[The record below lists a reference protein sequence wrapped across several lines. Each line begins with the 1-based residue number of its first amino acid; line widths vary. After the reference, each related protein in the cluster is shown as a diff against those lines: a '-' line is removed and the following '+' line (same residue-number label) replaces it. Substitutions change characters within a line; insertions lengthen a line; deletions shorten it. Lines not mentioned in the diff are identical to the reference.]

1 MADKRL
7 KTRLRDLE
15 HAQDYASWHEIA
27 EELDRLEGLDAWRA
41 DDASDDYDYLLIKER
56 LAEMRALRSAGEVRH
71 LAFSLHEGLHGN
83 IGNIANPA
91 LHGVARCGTKHLIEQ
106 YVNEVAR
113 CIDYISAG
121 DFPDFP
127 PAEKVLFFKRTGSV
141 FGRSALMLSGGA
153 SLGMFHLGVVKALF
167 ENGLLPRVLSGSSA
181 GSIIASMV
189 CVRTDEQLPDIFAR
203 DGIHL
208 DAFQRVSLR
217 GVLRGGSVM
226 EGDALQS
233 CLQRNIGDAT
243 FEQAF
248 ESTRRM
254 LGITVSPA
262 EPNQH
267 GRLLNYLTAPHV
279 MINSATLASC
289 AIPGVFPSVMLQA
302 RDFDGDVVPYMPSK
316 RWVDGT
322 LSADLPM
329 LRLARLHNVNHYIV
343 SQTNP
348 HVVPFLR
355 DRQRDDHGLLP
366 WVRELAAT
374 SGRNALRVTRKHF
387 AAGNA
392 VLAQAYGVVRQ
403 RYSGDVTVFPKHSPR
418 QLIRM
423 LANPTADEI
432 DAYIREGERATWPKL
447 ARIATQTR
455 ISRSLEDATARLK
468 THSPAR
474 GSRTRALRAVTG
486 GSGRSR

>member
-1 MADKRL
+1 MGDKRL

-15 HAQDYASWHEIA
+15 HASDYGSWREIA
-27 EELDRLEGLDAWRA
+27 EELDRLEGVDQWRA
-41 DDASDDYDYLLIKER
+41 DDTSDDYDYLLIKER
-56 LAEMRALRSAGEVRH
+56 LAEMQALRSAGDVRR
-71 LAFSLHEGLHGN
+71 LAFALHEGLHGN

-91 LHGVARCGTKHLIEQ
+91 LHQVARCGTKHLIES
-106 YVNEVAR
+106 YVHEVSR

-127 PAEKVLFFKRTGSV
+127 PAEKVLFFKRVGTV

-167 ENGLLPRVLSGSSA
+167 ERGLLPRVLSGSSA

-189 CVRTDEQLPDIFAR
+189 CVRTDEQLPQLFER
-203 DGIHL
+203 DSL
-208 DAFQRVSLR
+208 NLEAFQRVSLR
-217 GVLRGGSVM
+217 GVLRNGSVM
-226 EGDALQS
+226 EGGALQS

-262 EPNQH
+262 EINQQ

-279 MINSATLASC
+279 LINSASLASC

-302 RDFDGDVVPYMPSK
+302 RDFNGDIEPYMPSK

-322 LSADLPM
+322 LSSDLPM

-348 HVVPFLR
+348 HVVPFLH
-355 DRQRDDHGLLP
+355 DRQQERGIGP
-366 WVRELAAT
+366 WVRELVGS
-374 SGRNALRVTRKHF
+374 SGKNALKVTRKHF
-387 AAGNA
+387 ATGSA

-403 RYSGDVTVFPKHSPR
+403 RYSGDVTLYPKHSPR
-418 QLIRM
+418 QLMRM

-432 DAYIREGERATWPKL
+432 DAYIREGERNTWPKI
-447 ARIATQTR
+447 ARIDTQTR
-455 ISRSLEDATARLK
+455 ISRALENATARLK
-468 THSPAR
+468 THTPAHT
-474 GSRTRALRAVTG
+474 SRARPLRAVTDQL
-486 GSGRSR
+486 RRR

>member
-7 KTRLRDLE
+7 KNRLRDLE
-15 HAQDYASWHEIA
+15 HADDYPSWHAIA
-27 EELDRLEGLDAWRA
+27 EELDRLEGLDAWRD
-41 DDASDDYDYLLIKER
+41 DDASSDYDYLLIKER
-56 LAEMRALRSAGEVRH
+56 LAEMRALRGGGDARR
-71 LAFSLHEGLHGN
+71 LAFALHEGLHGN

-91 LHGVARCGTKHLIEQ
+91 LHNVARCGTKRLIEQ

-113 CIDYISAG
+113 CIDYLAAG
-121 DFPDFP
+121 DFPEFP
-127 PAEKVLFFKRTGSV
+127 HADKVLFFKRTGSV

-167 ENGLLPRVLSGSSA
+167 EAGLLPRVLSGSSA
-181 GSIIASMV
+181 GSIIAAMV
-189 CVRTDEQLPDIFAR
+189 CVRNDQQIPHLFER
-203 DGIHL
+203 DSINL
-208 DAFQRVSLR
+208 QAFQRVSLR
-217 GVLRGGSVM
+217 GVLAGGGVM
-226 EGDALQS
+226 EGGALES

-254 LGITVSPA
+254 LGVTVSPA
-262 EPNQH
+262 EVNQQ

-279 MINSATLASC
+279 RVGSAVLASC

-302 RDFDGDVVPYMPSK
+302 RDYDGETVPYMPSK

-355 DRQRDDHGLLP
+355 DQQSERGLLP
-366 WVRELAAT
+366 YARELLGSST
-374 SGRNALRVTRKHF
+374 HNALKITRKHF
-387 AAGNA
+387 ATGNA
-392 VLAQAYGVVRQ
+392 VLAQAYGIVRQ
-403 RYSGDVTVFPKHSPR
+403 KYSGDVTVFPHHSPR
-418 QLIRM
+418 QLLRM

-432 DAYIREGERATWPKL
+432 DTYIREGERATWPKL
-447 ARIATQTR
+447 ARIDTQTR
-455 ISRSLEDATARLK
+455 ISRAFEDATLRMK
-468 THSPAR
+468 THVPNP
-474 GSRTRALRAVTG
+474 RA
-486 GSGRSR
+486 RSRVLRSVADIGRRS